1 MSGRDIL
8 SLFVV
13 RWLLPA
19 IGASLVVF
27 VMIRIVRALDR

>member
-1 MSGRDIL
+1 MSGREIL

-13 RWLLPA
+13 RSLLPV

-27 VMIRIVRALDR
+27 VMIRIY